1 MLYPLLQ
8 LVHPK
13 TVACACLSISK
24 AHLFLPSVVPV
35 LQVAK
40 RPESTGKLVTVVLP
54 SFGER
59 YLSSAL
65 FAAIREECKDM
76 GADQR
81 IKMRDQAGR
90 EFFVPPLMEDI

>member
-1 MLYPLLQ
+1 MLL
-8 LVHPK
+8 
-13 TVACACLSISK
+13 
-24 AHLFLPSVVPV
+24 

-40 RPESTGKLVTVVLP
+40 RPENAGKLVTVVLP

-65 FAAIREECKDM
+65 FAKIRDECQDM
-76 GADQR
+76 AADQR